1 MNQIPVYVQWRFI
14 HLTALT
20 AHIWAAL
27 MCGRPL
33 ALGGLHGC
41 GQALAQ
47 GQRNLR
53 RRCVSRARGG

>member
-1 MNQIPVYVQWRFI
+1 MNRIPAYVQCRFI

-20 AHIWAAL
+20 THVWAAL
-27 MCGRPL
+27 MCGRPF
-33 ALGGLHGC
+33 ALGGLYGC

-53 RRCVSRARGG
+53 RRRVSRARGG